1 MKGIDIMSNWN
12 LDVFYTS
19 NEDFEKDLKI
29 FEGKI
34 EAFNKFKGNLNQFEY
49 FRDYILFDERT
60 TMDFYKLYAYAHLSS
75 DLNLKDTEKQA
86 RYQKVLIVMNKLSS
100 VTSFVSPEMIKVGK
114 ETLLSFIDKDVRLEP
129 HRFSIEKLFKQQEH
143 VLSDSEEKLLSNFR
157 PVSSVPTQLYTSLSV
172 TDRVDEVIT
181 LSDGQELTINT
192 SNWRSLL
199 PTFKDPD
206 DRAKIF
212 SAAFKRYKENKD
224 AFAATYNL
232 VLQNMAA
239 SYKSRDYK
247 SALESKLEGN
257 DIPLDVF
264 LTLKDTAY
272 NNTAPIK
279 RYLALRKKHL
289 KLDKYHTYDRFLKLA
304 SSDKTYSYEEAKA
317 LFFEALE
324 GYDEEFVNN
333 EKRALEDGYVDVE
346 IKDGKRTGAYSS
358 GFYGYHP
365 YILLNHDKTL
375 DSVFTLVH
383 EAGHSAHTI
392 FSNESQPL
400 ATSDYTIFVAEIAS
414 TFNERLLA
422 DHLLEKATNKAD
434 KITIIENEI
443 DGIMST
449 FYRQTLFAHYEYEA
463 NKLVEQGIPL
473 NAENLSQ
480 IMIDLYLHYYDL
492 DITKEDGKQYVWA
505 YIPHLFRTPFYV
517 YQYASS
523 YAASLKIYGDVKAGV
538 PNAMEKYKGLLKSGG
553 SDFPVNQA
561 KLAGA
566 DLTKKETFEA
576 VVYRFNELID
586 LLEAILEN

>member
-1 MKGIDIMSNWN
+1 MNTWN

-19 NEDFEKDLKI
+19 NEDFERDLKA
-29 FEGKI
+29 FESKI
-34 EAFNKFKGNLNQFEY
+34 ETFKKFKGNLDKFEF
-49 FRDYILFDERT
+49 FRDYILFDEEVTRE
-60 TMDFYKLYAYAHLSS
+60 FYKLYAYSHLSS
-75 DLNLKDTEKQA
+75 DLNLKDAEKQS
-86 RYQKVLIVMNKLSS
+86 RYQKVLIVMNKLSTI
-100 VTSFVSPEMIKVGK
+100 TSFVSPEIIKVGK
-114 ETLLSFIDKDVRLEP
+114 DTILSFVEKDERLKP
-129 HRFSIEKLFKQQEH
+129 YRFPMEKLFKQQEH

-157 PVSSVPTQLYTSLSV
+157 AISSVPTQLYTSLSM
-172 TDRVDEVIT
+172 TDRVDEVVT

-199 PTFKDPD
+199 PTLNNAD
-206 DRAKIF
+206 DRAKVF
-212 SAAFKRYKENKD
+212 SAAFKRYKDNKD

-247 SALESKLEGN
+247 SALASKLDGN

-272 NNTAPIK
+272 NNTDPIK
-279 RYLALRKKHL
+279 RYLAIRKKFL
-289 KLDKYHTYDRFLKLA
+289 KLEKYHTYDRFLKLA
-304 SSDKTYSYEEAKA
+304 SSDKTYSYEEGKA

-333 EKRALEDGYVDVE
+333 EKRALEEGFVDVD

-358 GFYGYHP
+358 SFYGYHP

-383 EAGHSAHTI
+383 EAGHSAHSI
-392 FSNESQPL
+392 FSDENQPL
-400 ATSDYTIFVAEIAS
+400 ATSNYTIFVAEIAS

-422 DHLLEKATNKAD
+422 DHLLEKATSKEE

-473 NAENLSQ
+473 NADNLSK
-480 IMIDLYLHYYDL
+480 IMIDLYKHYYDL
-492 DITKEDGKQYVWA
+492 DITEEDGKQYVWA

-523 YAASLKIYGDVKAGV
+523 YAASLKIYSDVKAGI
-538 PNAMEKYKGLLKSGG
+538 PGAMDKYKGLLKSGG
-553 SDFPVNQA
+553 SDYPVNQA
-561 KLAGA
+561 KDAGA

-576 VVYRFNELID
+576 VVKRFNELID
-586 LLEAILEN
+586 SLEELLEN